1 MAFSDFVKG
10 EISFGI
16 VDMLSHI
23 RYWHSFADTSCLN
36 KCNHSFRFKSKI
48 MRIKLLHLGL
58 TSFLVASLLSCDKSD
73 NEHPHAGEGQLNL
86 PPLDPELVSAG
97 KDIFRYET
105 FGDESTWTD
114 VLKMNQVI
122 ESAVDPTTALS
133 VGLKVDATALPEA
146 VVAGI
151 QNGSISLTDPQ
162 TTLALLQLNAV
173 VGVKGEVST
182 STDGKLKLDRV
193 GITCALCH
201 STVDNSFAPGIGN
214 RLDGYP
220 NRDLD
225 PGLIISLSPSLTA
238 QQKAIYASWGKGKFD
253 PRFNHDGLNNPVVIP
268 PAYGLYGL
276 PKSTFTGD
284 GDIEH
289 ESVGPVAY
297 WNRYVA
303 VTEMGGHG
311 RFVDPR
317 VGLNVDNTG
326 GGPDL
331 VTDKLPALQAYQY
344 SLEAPKQDAG
354 SFDAAAAAKGKI
366 LFNGKAQCA
375 TCHSGPLFSDVIEA
389 GKLHAPEASAAAEIE
404 YANRSATKQ
413 WRTSPL
419 KGIWQHP
426 PYFHDGSATTLAIVV
441 DRYNAKRN
449 LGLSNMEKANLV
461 EYLKS
466 L

>member
-1 MAFSDFVKG
+1 MRSRLTLLG
-10 EISFGI
+10 IISLI
-16 VDMLSHI
+16 VISLSNCKKTNNDH
-23 RYWHSFADTSCLN
+23 RQD
-36 KCNHSFRFKSKI
+36 
-48 MRIKLLHLGL
+48 
-58 TSFLVASLLSCDKSD
+58 
-73 NEHPHAGEGQLNL
+73 AGEGDLNL
-86 PPLDPELVSAG
+86 PALDPALVNQG

-105 FGDESTWTD
+105 FGDETTWTD

-122 ESAVDPTTALS
+122 EAAVDPTTALS
-133 VGLKVDATALPEA
+133 VGLKVDASALPAA

-173 VGVKGEVST
+173 VGVKGQVST
-182 STDGKLKLDRV
+182 TTAGTLKLDRV

-238 QQKAIYASWGKGKFD
+238 AQKAVYASWGKGKFD

-268 PAYGLYGL
+268 PAFGLYGL
-276 PKSTFTGD
+276 PKAIFTGD
-284 GDIEH
+284 GDVQH
-289 ESVGPVAY
+289 ETVGPVAY

-311 RFVDPR
+311 KFSDSRI
-317 VGLNVDNTG
+317 GLNIDNTG
-326 GGPDL
+326 GGVDL
-331 VTDKLPALQAYQY
+331 VTDKLPALQAYQF
-344 SLEAPKQDAG
+344 SLEAPQAPVG
-354 SFDAAAAAKGKI
+354 SFDVTAAARGKI
-366 LFNGKAQCA
+366 LFNNKAQCA
-375 TCHSGPLFSDVIEA
+375 TCHSGPKFTDVTN
-389 GKLHAPEASAAAEIE
+389 GGMLHPQSASVATDKD
-404 YANRSATKQ
+404 YVNRSATKQ
-413 WRTSPL
+413 WRVTPL
-419 KGIWQHP
+419 KGIWQHA
-426 PYFHDGSATTLAIVV
+426 PYFHDGSAATLAAVV
-441 DRYNAKRN
+441 EKYNTLKN
-449 LGLSNMEKANLV
+449 LGLTSQEKTDLT